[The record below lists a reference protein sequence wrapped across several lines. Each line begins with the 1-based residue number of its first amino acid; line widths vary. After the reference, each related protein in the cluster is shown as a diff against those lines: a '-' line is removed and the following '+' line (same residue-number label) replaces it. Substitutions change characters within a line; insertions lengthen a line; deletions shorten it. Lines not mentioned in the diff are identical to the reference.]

1 MSYHV
6 MDLVRERAI
15 ERDWELIFD
24 SGPNGDRRTIVW
36 EHPCREEAGQP
47 VELEITFNTDGRVVH
62 TEKRRDGKWCHRTT
76 PTDEF
81 ASTDVHLETLSMI

>member
-6 MDLVRERAI
+6 MDLVCERAN

-24 SGPNGDRRTIVW
+24 SGPNGDLRTVVW
-36 EHPCREEAGQP
+36 EHPCQEEIGQP
-47 VELEITFNTDGRVVH
+47 VELEITFNIDGRIVQ
-62 TEKRRDGKWCHRTT
+62 TEKRRDGKWCQRTT

-81 ASTDVHLETLSMI
+81 ASTEVHLETLTMI